1 MLSIPVCFCSALLL
15 RLSACDRP
23 ERGQGK
29 SRQDCWDA
37 FHLLPAYQKLHQ
49 PTVTRGPK
57 GVQMEGK
64 GRLPQRRAMGTAPV
78 CGHERAGQQQCQ
90 HHPVCR
96 ANSARCQTE
105 RVLSSEDP
113 SEDDEETCTGP
124 CRRALHGSGWWWS
137 PWVFRDEQQTV
148 KRQRTS
154 LERRPKE
161 RPRARLPMG
170 RRVCRWRAR
179 AACLRGRL
187 RELHLCVATN
197 ELGNSNASI
206 ILYAEPTQQSAKWHE
221 L

>member
-1 MLSIPVCFCSALLL
+1 MMGWGRGGREEVICSRRSFAAGGHLRQEGICGRRAFAAGAHLRRAGSGSRQRRQQAPRRFLPGILSPATVLVSLPLLALLL
-15 RLSACDRP
+15 RLSACDCP

-37 FHLLPAYQKLHQ
+37 FHLLPAYQKLHH
-49 PTVTRGPK
+49 PTVTHGPK

-64 GRLPQRRAMGTAPV
+64 GCLSQRRAMGTTPV

-137 PWVFRDEQQTV
+137 PWVFRE
-148 KRQRTS
+148 
-154 LERRPKE
+154 
-161 RPRARLPMG
+161 
-170 RRVCRWRAR
+170 
-179 AACLRGRL
+179 
-187 RELHLCVATN
+187 
-197 ELGNSNASI
+197 
-206 ILYAEPTQQSAKWHE
+206 
-221 L
+221 